1 MIRAA
6 KDDLTIRTAL
16 VEARFIWG
24 DRALYDQ
31 AAARFDAEVVAGNA
45 RAFVAEKLA
54 ERDERH
60 KRMGESRYVVE
71 PNVKEGKGGLPHLH
85 PLFWN
90 GKLTHPGRTDPEL
103 PQQGPLPTEQ
113 RNHSP
118 NY

>member
-1 MIRAA
+1 EAQLYTLWDLGLKVGHSSRSVAEMLRAA

-45 RAFVAEKLA
+45 RAFDDEKLA

-60 KRMGESRYVVE
+60 KRMGDLRYVVE
-71 PNVKEGKGGLPHLH
+71 PNVRSEEH
-85 PLFWN
+85 
-90 GKLTHPGRTDPEL
+90 
-103 PQQGPLPTEQ
+103 
-113 RNHSP
+113 
-118 NY
+118 